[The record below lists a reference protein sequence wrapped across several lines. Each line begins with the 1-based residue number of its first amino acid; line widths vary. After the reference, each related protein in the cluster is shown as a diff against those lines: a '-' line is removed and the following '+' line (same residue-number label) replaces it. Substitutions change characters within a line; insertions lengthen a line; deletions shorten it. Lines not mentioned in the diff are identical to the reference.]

1 MRRMPAIVQHQ
12 RCGRA
17 ADPGD
22 DGVHLGRAAVLV
34 VAALEDDHR
43 HLHPRQQVGDG
54 PVGERR
60 AQPGVRPGVEQGLG
74 VVAVVAGEPD
84 HAALGKGFLRL
95 ANPLQ
100 GAGFDE
106 RVRGDGDQAAQVCRL
121 VGGVDEGDGAAVRVA
136 DEDVVLLRDEG
147 IDQPGQFVPGQVVQ
161 VVRVALPDSC
171 RRAAVAGPVVEQ
183 GRAVGAPADALREV
197 LPLGDRAQPL
207 VQEDEPGPILAAL
220 EGLVEQ
226 PVVRGEIDKRH
237 GTGPDG
243 GDWGRGATVRWRPAR
258 LKRRR
263 RNGAALFRK
272 YLSGPQ
278 KATANGNSP
287 EPGHKKPGRTGW
299 PCPEARS
306 GEER

>member
-1 MRRMPAIVQHQ
+1 MRRMPAIIQHQ

-17 ADPGD
+17 TDPGD
-22 DGVHLGRAAVLV
+22 NGVHLGRATVLV
-34 VAALEDDHR
+34 VAALEHDHR
-43 HLHPRQQVGDG
+43 HLHPRQQVNDG
-54 PVGERR
+54 PVRERR
-60 AQPGVRPGVEQGLG
+60 AQPGVRPGVKQGFG
-74 VVAVVAGEPD
+74 VVAVVAGEAD
-84 HAALGKGFLRL
+84 HAALGKGFFRL
-95 ANPLQ
+95 ADPLQ

-136 DEDVVLLRDEG
+136 DEDIVLLRDQG

-161 VVRVALPDSC
+161 VVRVAQPGPC

-220 EGLVEQ
+220 KGLVEQ
-226 PVVRGEIDKRH
+226 PVVRGEIEVGH

-243 GDWGRGATVRWRPAR
+243 GDTDRDTAVRWRPAP
-258 LKRRR
+258 RRR
-263 RNGAALFRK
+263 LGA
-272 YLSGPQ
+272 P
-278 KATANGNSP
+278 P
-287 EPGHKKPGRTGW
+287 V
-299 PCPEARS
+299 
-306 GEER
+306 